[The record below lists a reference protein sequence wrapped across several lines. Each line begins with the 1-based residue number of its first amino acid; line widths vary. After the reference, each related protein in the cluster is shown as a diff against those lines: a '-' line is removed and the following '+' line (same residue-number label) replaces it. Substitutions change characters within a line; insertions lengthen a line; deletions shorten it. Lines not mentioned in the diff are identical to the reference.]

1 MIFMYGLVP
10 GLNNCPHLRFCSA
23 LEIEWMNQIEWKKE
37 GRKEEKTKQQISQ
50 IFRQIQVLK
59 EPEVSQIFSYNIEYF
74 RINKQ
79 QSKLKLGVKYC

>member
-1 MIFMYGLVP
+1 M
-10 GLNNCPHLRFCSA
+10 
-23 LEIEWMNQIEWKKE
+23 KE
-37 GRKEEKTKQQISQ
+37 GRKEEKTKQQFSQ

-59 EPEVSQIFSYNIEYF
+59 EPEFSQIFSYNIEYF